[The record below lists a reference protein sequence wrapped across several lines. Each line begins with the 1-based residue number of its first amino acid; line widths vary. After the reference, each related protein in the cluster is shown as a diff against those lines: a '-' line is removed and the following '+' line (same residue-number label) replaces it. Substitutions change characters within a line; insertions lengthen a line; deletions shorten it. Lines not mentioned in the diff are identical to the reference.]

1 MYKKKSGLTFP
12 ANTLALLM
20 IVLISSCSMQGGN
33 DSSHPSDSLERISL
47 SVMSLQEA
55 GLLGGM
61 EGLPAEDE
69 LIGSKESVSQV
80 QSFLDDP
87 ESYLKLVP
95 DEEEK
100 GEEQMALIEAMYTG
114 ATVGRVIERMGALS
128 PELSR
133 EYREEI
139 SAFIGSSS
147 AEVRGYIDSIG
158 GMENITLSL
167 IPGDTALT
175 KGAFEKDFTWS
186 SVRWYVGFSAATAA
200 GATAARFG
208 TRPWIT
214 IPGKV
219 LFLAGSKA
227 MEKQL
232 KLWKDSS
239 EFQILRNVCSSA
251 AEFYSLF
258 KDGDNSAEFFPALQA
273 LLEDLSLKDADHS
286 PVYLQLKSMIEEKYS
301 ASAVDLYGA
310 VLDMVNFCLEH
321 NDTGKKLIT
330 AGTAT
335 LAVGTACHF
344 TGSFTSVLEYY
355 NSLVTEIPS
364 WLSGKL
370 TGFDL
375 NPL

>member
-1 MYKKKSGLTFP
+1 MFKKKSGLTFP

-33 DSSHPSDSLERISL
+33 DSSLPSTPLEEISL
-47 SVMSLQEA
+47 SVRNLQEA
-55 GLLGGM
+55 GLLEGL

-69 LIGSKESVSQV
+69 LMGSGESASQV
-80 QSFLDDP
+80 QSFLEAP
-87 ESYLKLVP
+87 ESYLKLVS
-95 DEEEK
+95 EEEEQ

-114 ATVGRVIERMGALS
+114 ATVGRVIERMEALS
-128 PELSR
+128 PDLSR

-147 AEVRGYIDSIG
+147 ADVRGYIDSIG
-158 GMENITLSL
+158 GVENITLSL
-167 IPGDTALT
+167 IPGETALT

-258 KDGDNSAEFFPALQA
+258 KDRNNPAELFPALLT
-273 LLEDLSLKDADHS
+273 LLEELSLKDDAHS

-301 ASAVDLYGA
+301 ASTADLYGA
-310 VLDMVNFCLEH
+310 VLDMINFCLEH

-335 LAVGTACHF
+335 LAAGTACHF
-344 TGSFTSVLEYY
+344 TGSFSSVIEYY
-355 NSLVTEIPS
+355 NSLLPEIPA

-375 NPL
+375 TPL